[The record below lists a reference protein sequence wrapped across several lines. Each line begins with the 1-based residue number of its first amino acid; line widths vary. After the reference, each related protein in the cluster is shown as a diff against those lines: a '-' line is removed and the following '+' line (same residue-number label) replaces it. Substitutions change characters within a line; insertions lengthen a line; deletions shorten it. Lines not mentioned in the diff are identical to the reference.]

1 MVDWFETLAART
13 ELSADAASELHHR
26 GFIVMPGRCHPSISA
41 WHGHTAN
48 TTDAPRRSLQG
59 AFIPRDGQA
68 ATDFAARMQPETRAR
83 LTALAREV
91 LAA

>member
-13 ELSADAASELHHR
+13 ELSADAASECITEDSS
-26 GFIVMPGRCHPSISA
+26 FCPGRCHPSVSA